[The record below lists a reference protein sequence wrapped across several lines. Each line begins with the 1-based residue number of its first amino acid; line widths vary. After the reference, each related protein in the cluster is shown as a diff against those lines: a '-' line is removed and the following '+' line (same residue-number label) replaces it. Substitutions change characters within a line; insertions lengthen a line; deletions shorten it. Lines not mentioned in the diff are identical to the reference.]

1 METIPKTDCEKI
13 GFIRKTHGVHG
24 EMVLEFEPEFA
35 GSVADADC
43 YFIEIDGLLVPFFVT
58 EEGLR
63 FKSNKTALIAF
74 EQVKTEKYARR
85 LMGTAVYLFKD
96 KIIETGNKPSDEP
109 FLNYLLFNEKKEEI
123 GVIST
128 VDNFSGNVV
137 FTVRNKEKEFL
148 VPFNNDLL
156 LEVNQQEK
164 TVMLKLPEGLLE

>member
-1 METIPKTDCEKI
+1 METIPKTDCLKI

-24 EMVLEFEPEFA
+24 EMVLEYKNEFEE
-35 GSVADADC
+35 SVAKTNR
-43 YFIEIDGLLVPFFVT
+43 FFLEIDGLLVPFFI

-63 FKSNKTALIAF
+63 FKSNKSALVEF

-85 LMGTAVYLFKD
+85 LMGTAVYLFKNE
-96 KIIETGNKPSDEP
+96 IIETENKPSVEP
-109 FLNYLLFNEKKEEI
+109 FLNYLLFNEKKEKI
-123 GVIST
+123 GVISA

-156 LEVNQQEK
+156 LEVNKQEK